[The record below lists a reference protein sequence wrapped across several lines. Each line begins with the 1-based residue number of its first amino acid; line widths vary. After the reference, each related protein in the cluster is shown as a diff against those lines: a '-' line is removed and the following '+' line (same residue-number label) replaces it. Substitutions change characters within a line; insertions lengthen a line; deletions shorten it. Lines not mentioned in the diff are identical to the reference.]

1 MSEEKHNHLEGEECE
16 IEEAVITLIDE
27 DNIEHDFYFVDM
39 VELGE
44 DKYAILA
51 PCEEEEEDDEEGDLI
66 AMKIVEEDGQEMLYS
81 IEDDDEY
88 ERVKVAWDK
97 MVDEE
102 ASVLKTSVYGQRF
115 FLGIIVQASA

>member
-1 MSEEKHNHLEGEECE
+1 MSEKHDHFEEDLE
-16 IEEAVITLIDE
+16 IEEAIITLIDE
-27 DNIEHDFYFVDM
+27 DNQEHDFYFVDM
-39 VELGE
+39 VELGA

-51 PCEEEEEDDEEGDLI
+51 PCEEEEDEEGDLI

-97 MVDEE
+97 MVDEQE
-102 ASVLKTSVYGQRF
+102 
-115 FLGIIVQASA
+115 

>member
-1 MSEEKHNHLEGEECE
+1 MSEERHDHLEDECE

-27 DNIEHDFYFVDM
+27 ENVEHDFYFVDM
-39 VELGE
+39 VELGK

-81 IEDDDEY
+81 IEDD
-88 ERVKVAWDK
+88 RVKEAWDK
-97 MVDEE
+97 MVDEQE
-102 ASVLKTSVYGQRF
+102 
-115 FLGIIVQASA
+115 

>member
-97 MVDEE
+97 MFDEE
-102 ASVLKTSVYGQRF
+102 A
-115 FLGIIVQASA
+115 